1 MTAPVTVARID
12 RAIDTVADA
21 MVRHDLPL
29 GPTIRFLEAE
39 RDKLLRQTSDMDYA
53 RQIVARKG
61 GNKGGNIVKPKA
73 A

>member
-53 RQIVARKG
+53 RQIVARKRRQQRR
-61 GNKGGNIVKPKA
+61 
-73 A
+73 